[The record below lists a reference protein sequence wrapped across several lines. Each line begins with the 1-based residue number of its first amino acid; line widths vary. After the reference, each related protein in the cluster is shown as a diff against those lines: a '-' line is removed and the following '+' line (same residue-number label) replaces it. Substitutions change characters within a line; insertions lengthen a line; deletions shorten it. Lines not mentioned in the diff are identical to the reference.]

1 MNKWV
6 KHTDAVGG
14 VLMKKNKKWTRFRH
28 AFFTELCR
36 PFVHLI
42 ASLKYHVSIDKF
54 AQEGNRNWLVLS
66 NHQTE
71 FDQFFVGLAF
81 KRPVYYVALED
92 LFSNGWI
99 SKLIRWMVAPIP
111 ILKATSDVRAVMNC
125 LRVAKE
131 GGNVALFPE
140 GNRTYSGRTCHI
152 KPSVAALAKKMA
164 LPIAIFRIE
173 GGYGV
178 KPRWAKDFR
187 KGRMRAYVRRVIE
200 PEEYQDMSKEAL
212 YDLICR
218 ELWVDEAIADASF
231 LSKSG
236 AENLEQVIYICPQ
249 CGISEFESKGEL
261 LTCKHCGKQH
271 RYTSE
276 KQLEALEGETQF
288 PFIAQ
293 WYDYQ
298 ESFIR
303 ALDLSPYQTTP
314 IYQDIADVS
323 EVIVFDRKRPL
334 CKNTKVS
341 IYGDRLEIV
350 CSQEKM
356 ILQYSNIQ
364 AMACVVGHK
373 LNIFYKDK
381 IYQLKGDLSF
391 NALKYCN
398 IYYHAKFIKEGHKD
412 GEFQFLGL

>member
-1 MNKWV
+1 
-6 KHTDAVGG
+6 
-14 VLMKKNKKWTRFRH
+14 MKNNRKWTRFRH
-28 AFFTELCR
+28 TVFTELIR
-36 PFVHLI
+36 PVARLI
-42 ASLKYHVSIDKF
+42 ANVKYRATIDKF
-54 AQEGNRNWLVLS
+54 TQEGNRNWLVLS

-71 FDQFFVGLAF
+71 FDQFFIGLAF
-81 KRPVYYVALED
+81 KKPVYYVALED
-92 LFSNGWI
+92 IFSNGWI
-99 SKLIRWMVAPIP
+99 SCVIRWMVAPIP
-111 ILKATSDVRAVMNC
+111 ILKATSDVRAVINC
-125 LRVAKE
+125 IRVAKE
-131 GGNVALFPE
+131 GGNIALFPE
-140 GNRTYSGRTCHI
+140 GNRTYSGRTCYI

-178 KPRWAKDFR
+178 KPRWARQFR
-187 KGRMRAYVRRVIE
+187 KGRMRAYVKRVIE
-200 PEEYQDMSKEAL
+200 PEEYQNMSKETL
-212 YDLICR
+212 YDLICQ

-231 LSKSG
+231 PSKFG
-236 AENLEQVIYICPQ
+236 AENLEQVIYICPD

-271 RYTSE
+271 RYTAE
-276 KQLEALEGETQF
+276 KRLEALEGATRF
-288 PFIAQ
+288 PFVAQ

-303 ALDLSPYQTTP
+303 SLDLSPYQTTP
-314 IYQDIADVS
+314 IYQDTADIS

-334 CKNTKVS
+334 FKNIQIF
-341 IYGDRLEIV
+341 IYGDRLEV
-350 CSQEKM
+350 LCNQEK
-356 ILQYSNIQ
+356 IVLQYLNIQ

-373 LNIFYKDK
+373 LNIFLKDK
-381 IYQLKGDLSF
+381 IYQLKGDTSF

>member
-1 MNKWV
+1 
-6 KHTDAVGG
+6 
-14 VLMKKNKKWTRFRH
+14 MKKNKRWTRFRH
-28 AFFTELCR
+28 NVSTELCR
-36 PFVHLI
+36 PFVRLI
-42 ASLKYHVSIDKF
+42 ASVKYHVTIDKF
-54 AQEGNRNWLVLS
+54 TKEGNRNWLVLS

-81 KRPVYYVALED
+81 KKPVYYVALED

-99 SKLIRWMVAPIP
+99 SKVIQWMVAPIP

-125 LRVAKE
+125 IRVAKE

-140 GNRTYSGRTCHI
+140 GNRTYSGRTCYI
-152 KPSVAALAKKMA
+152 KPSVAALAKKMS

-178 KPRWAKDFR
+178 KPRWAREAR
-187 KGRMRAYVRRVIE
+187 KGRMRAYVRKVIE
-200 PEEYQDMSKEAL
+200 PEEYRDMSKEAL

-218 ELWVDEAIADASF
+218 ELWVDEAIVDGSF
-231 LSKSG
+231 PSRSG
-236 AENLEQVIYICPQ
+236 AENLEQVIYICPE

-271 RYTSE
+271 RYTAE
-276 KQLEALEGETQF
+276 KRLEALEGETRF
-288 PFIAQ
+288 PFVAQ
-293 WYDYQ
+293 WYEYQ

-303 ALDLSPYQTTP
+303 SLELSPYQAVP
-314 IYQDIADVS
+314 IYRDTADVS

-334 CKNTKVS
+334 IKNSQVS
-341 IYGDRLEIV
+341 IFGDRLEIAFPNENMV
-350 CSQEKM
+350 LNYDD
-356 ILQYSNIQ
+356 IL

-381 IYQLKGDLSF
+381 IYQLKGDQSF

-398 IYYHAKFIKEGHKD
+398 IYYHAKFIKEGHQD